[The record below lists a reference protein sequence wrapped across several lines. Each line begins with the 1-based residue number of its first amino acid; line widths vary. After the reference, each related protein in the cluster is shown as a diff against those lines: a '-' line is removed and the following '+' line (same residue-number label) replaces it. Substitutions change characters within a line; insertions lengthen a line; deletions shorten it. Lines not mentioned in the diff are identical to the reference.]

1 MQVAGTGSE
10 GFSINSVESSG
21 SATAVTSG
29 ADAVELLGFII
40 I

>member
-21 SATAVTSG
+21 SVTSG